1 MLVASL
7 PAAAAAAA
15 ALCFLP
21 ARAHGTALPTPA
33 HAARDLNATDTAR
46 LHYLPSHGSSLLEEG
61 PATGAL
67 PGTVKL
73 HMTVGATVKGT
84 FTINTHNG
92 SIAGQA
98 SGTLHGTGPYAS
110 FGGSMTINHGTGHY
124 AHARGH
130 GGFYGVLNR
139 NTYAMTVQTTGTLS
153 Y

>member
-1 MLVASL
+1 MLIAAL
-7 PAAAAAAA
+7 AAAAV
-15 ALCFLP
+15 LSFLP
-21 ARAHGTALPTPA
+21 ARAHGAALPTPA
-33 HAARDLNATDTAR
+33 HTARALNTTDTAR

-92 SIAGQA
+92 SIVGEA
-98 SGTLHGTGPYAS
+98 SGTLHGTGPYTS
-110 FGGSMTINHGTGHY
+110 FAGSMTVNHGTGRY
-124 AHARGH
+124 AHAHGH

-139 NTYAMTVQTTGTLS
+139 NTYAMTVQTTGSLS